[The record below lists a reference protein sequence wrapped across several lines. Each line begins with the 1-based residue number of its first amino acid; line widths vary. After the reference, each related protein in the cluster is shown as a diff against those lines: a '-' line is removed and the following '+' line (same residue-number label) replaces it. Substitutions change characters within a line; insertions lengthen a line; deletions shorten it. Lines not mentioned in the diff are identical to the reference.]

1 MGGLG
6 RVLLG
11 WWKRELKL
19 KRAPEN
25 EAPTAGG
32 GGGGGAGLLARAA
45 ERRLADVGRVKATR
59 SV

>member
-1 MGGLG
+1 M
-6 RVLLG
+6 LLG
-11 WWKRELKL
+11 WWKRELEL

-32 GGGGGAGLLARAA
+32 GGGGAGLLARAA
-45 ERRLADVGRVKATR
+45 ERGLADAGGVEATR

>member
-1 MGGLG
+1 M
-6 RVLLG
+6 LLG
-11 WWKRELKL
+11 WWKRKLRL

-45 ERRLADVGRVKATR
+45 ERGLADAGRVEATR

>member
-1 MGGLG
+1 M
-6 RVLLG
+6 LLG
-11 WWKRELKL
+11 WWKRELEL

-32 GGGGGAGLLARAA
+32 RGGSGLLARAA
-45 ERRLADVGRVKATR
+45 ERRLADAGRVKATR

>member
-1 MGGLG
+1 M
-6 RVLLG
+6 LLG
-11 WWKRELKL
+11 WWKRELRL

-25 EAPTAGG
+25 EAPTAGGG

-45 ERRLADVGRVKATR
+45 ERRLADVGIVETTR

>member
-1 MGGLG
+1 L
-6 RVLLG
+6 LLG
-11 WWKRELKL
+11 WWKRELEL

-25 EAPTAGG
+25 EAPTAG

-45 ERRLADVGRVKATR
+45 ERRLADVGRVETTR